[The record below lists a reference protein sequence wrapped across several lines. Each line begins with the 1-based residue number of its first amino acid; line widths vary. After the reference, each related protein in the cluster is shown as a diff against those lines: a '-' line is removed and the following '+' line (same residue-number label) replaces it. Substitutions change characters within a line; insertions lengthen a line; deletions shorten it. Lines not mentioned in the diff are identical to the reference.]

1 MTQLIPPHG
10 QNLVNLELSSQE
22 GAKFERRISQK
33 NRIIIDS
40 RVQSDLLLLA
50 TGVYSP
56 LKGFMKHVDYLSVLN
71 KMCLSD
77 GTIWTIPITLPVD
90 QETADRLKE
99 GEEIGLMDESNRLL
113 AVLFLEEKYSYDKM
127 TEAKLVYQTTDE
139 KHPGVTKLLR
149 QGGVLLGGEI
159 RLIERPV
166 VPFAKYH
173 YEPAAMR
180 KIISEK
186 GWKSVVAFQ
195 TRNPIHRAHEYIQKC
210 ALELVDGLLIHPL
223 VGQTK
228 ADDVPADVRIKSYE
242 TLLREYYPNSRTMLA
257 VFPAAMRYAGPREA
271 VFHAI
276 CRKNYGCTHMIIG
289 RDHAGVGDY
298 YGTYDAQKLITSLSG
313 EGLGIIPLCFEH
325 SFYCK
330 ACGSMASN
338 KTCPHNTDERLILS
352 GTKVRQMLRSG
363 QELPVEFTR
372 REVAEILRKAYSNK
386 VDHEE
391 GLETK

>member
-10 QNLVNLELSSQE
+10 HNLVNLEISSQE

-40 RVQSDLLLLA
+40 SVQSDLLLLA

-56 LKGFMKHVDYLSVLN
+56 LKGFMKHADYLSVLN
-71 KMCLSD
+71 NMSLCN
-77 GTIWTIPITLPVD
+77 GIIWSIPITLPVD
-90 QETADRLKE
+90 QETADRLE
-99 GEEIGLMDESNRLL
+99 IGDEIGLMDESNRLL

-127 TEAKLVYQTTDE
+127 LEAKLVYQTTDE
-139 KHPGVTKLLR
+139 KHPGVAKLLR

-166 VPFAKYH
+166 VPFAKYN
-173 YEPAAMR
+173 YDPVDMR
-180 KIISEK
+180 KIILEK

-228 ADDVPADVRIKSYE
+228 EDDIPADIRIKSYE
-242 TLLREYYPNSRTMLA
+242 TLLREYYPASRTMLA

-298 YGTYDAQKLITSLSG
+298 YGTYDAQKLITFLSAK
-313 EGLGIIPLCFEH
+313 GLGIIPICFEH
-325 SFYCK
+325 TFYCK
-330 ACGSMASN
+330 ACGGMASN

-372 REVAEILRKAYSNK
+372 REVAEILREAYSNK
-386 VDHEE
+386 ADSVE
-391 GLETK
+391 GNDI

>member
-1 MTQLIPPHG
+1 MAQLIPPHG
-10 QNLVNLELSSQE
+10 HHLVNLELSSQE
-22 GAKFERRISQK
+22 GAKYESRISQK
-33 NRIIIDS
+33 SRIIIDS
-40 RVQSDLLLLA
+40 RVLSDLLLLA

-56 LKGFMKHVDYLSVLN
+56 LKGFMKQADYLSVLHN
-71 KMCLSD
+71 MCLSN
-77 GTIWTIPITLPVD
+77 GTIWSIPITLPVD
-90 QETADRLKE
+90 WETADKLKE

-139 KHPGVTKLLR
+139 KHPGVAKLLR
-149 QGGVLLGGEI
+149 QGSVLLGGEI
-159 RLIERPV
+159 RLIERPA
-166 VPFAKYH
+166 VPFTKYH
-173 YEPAAMR
+173 YDPSDMR

-210 ALELVDGLLIHPL
+210 ALELVDGLIIHPL

-228 ADDVPADVRIKSYE
+228 ADDVPADVRIRSYE
-242 TLLREYYPNSRTMLA
+242 TLIRNYYPNSRTLLA

-271 VFHAI
+271 IFHAI

-298 YGTYDAQKLITSLSG
+298 YGTYDAQKLITSVSAK
-313 EGLGIIPLCFEH
+313 GLGITPLCFEH

-338 KTCPHNTDERLILS
+338 KTCPHSDENRLILS
-352 GTKVRQMLRSG
+352 GTKVRELLRSG
-363 QELPVEFTR
+363 KDLPPEFSR
-372 REVAEILRKAYSNK
+372 REVAEILRQAYSNK
-386 VDHEE
+386 ADSVE
-391 GLETK
+391 GNDIS